1 MRQSETDVTAGGQAL
16 PSAECPKVSQVLA
29 RVGEKWSVLIIIML
43 AERPRRFSE
52 LKRAIGGISQ
62 RMLTLCLRG
71 LERDGL
77 VKRTVYPVVP
87 PKVEYELTPLGQSLR
102 EPVTQLAMW
111 AHGHI
116 AELDAAR
123 EAFDQR
129 EQIERSRTQSATEWA
144 GSRQNGWMESRRR

>member
-1 MRQSETDVTAGGQAL
+1 ML
-16 PSAECPKVSQVLA
+16 PSAECPKISQVLA

-43 AERPRRFSE
+43 TERPRRFSE

-102 EPVTQLAMW
+102 EPVKQLAMW
-111 AHGHI
+111 AQSHI

-123 EAFDQR
+123 EAFDRR
-129 EQIERSRTQSATEWA
+129 ETLERAKPQSDPQWA
-144 GSRQNGWMESRRR
+144 DDRPAGLLASRRP